1 MAKRTN
7 SSISSANASDFL
19 REVDGVAHVNGKFLL
34 TRLHQTFVIENLDS
48 VEDPSEILKHCFQ
61 QCIDQTMQKSREA
74 GIEADKIGVTISSQL
89 LNSDIQ
95 IPLRALNENTVDAIL
110 NQFLKVMQNH
120 TDSNVYGE
128 PFQVAVTGIKS
139 SALPRERKTI
149 GKGMRKFIFSMK
161 QNINDA
167 CILQIQNEDQY
178 CLFYALELM
187 RIYISKEK
195 KTQRFSEYRKNVQRQ
210 GADVKEM
217 MCKAGIPRNLSEYTL
232 EEWGPVVQDYYN
244 RAYGGGEF
252 YLNLHI

>member
-1 MAKRTN
+1 
-7 SSISSANASDFL
+7 
-19 REVDGVAHVNGKFLL
+19 
-34 TRLHQTFVIENLDS
+34 
-48 VEDPSEILKHCFQ
+48 
-61 QCIDQTMQKSREA
+61 MQKSREA

-110 NQFLKVMQNH
+110 NQFLKVMQSH

-149 GKGMRKFIFSMK
+149 GKGKRKFIFSMK
-161 QNINDA
+161 RNITDA
-167 CILQIQNEDQY
+167 CIMQIQNEDQY

-217 MCKAGIPRNLSEYTL
+217 MCKAGIPHIRVHIGGM
-232 EEWGPVVQDYYN
+232 GPSCSRLLQ
-244 RAYGGGEF
+244 
-252 YLNLHI
+252 